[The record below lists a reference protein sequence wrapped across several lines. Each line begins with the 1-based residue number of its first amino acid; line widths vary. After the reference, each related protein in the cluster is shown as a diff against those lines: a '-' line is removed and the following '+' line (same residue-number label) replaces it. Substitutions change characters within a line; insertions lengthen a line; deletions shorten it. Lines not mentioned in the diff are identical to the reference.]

1 VDTWIWIITAVL
13 AVVLVLVV
21 VGRRAAVG
29 RVDPTD
35 LLLDPELVDQVRAL
49 ARANQK
55 PAAITL
61 LRKHTPGLGLAPA
74 TVMVE
79 RMAASAARPPVPL
92 SVPPE
97 LELRVRSLVSG
108 GDTAE
113 AIDAV
118 RVHTGC
124 DLPTAQAYVAGLDRT
139 G

>member
-1 VDTWIWIITAVL
+1 MDTWIWIVAAIL
-13 AVVLVLVV
+13 AVVLVLAV

-61 LRKHTPGLGLAPA
+61 LRKHNPGLGLAPA

-79 RMAASAARPPVPL
+79 RMAASAIRPSVRL
-92 SVPPE
+92 SLPPE
-97 LELRVRSLVSG
+97 LELRVRSLVST

-113 AIDAV
+113 AIDVV
-118 RVHTGC
+118 RGHTGC
-124 DLPTAQAYVAGLDRT
+124 DLPAAQAYVDGLDRT
-139 G
+139 V